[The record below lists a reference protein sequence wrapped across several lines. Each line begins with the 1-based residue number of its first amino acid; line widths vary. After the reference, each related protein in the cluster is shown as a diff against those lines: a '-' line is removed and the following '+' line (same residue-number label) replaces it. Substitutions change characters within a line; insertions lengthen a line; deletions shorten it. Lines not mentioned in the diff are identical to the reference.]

1 MMIVVRKT
9 MSAINEKHCLTY
21 LVLGLEILS
30 HISKTIRSME
40 SLEGLSIEKSTFLV
54 VGVDDCA
61 ADGSNL
67 IQP

>member
-1 MMIVVRKT
+1 M
-9 MSAINEKHCLTY
+9 
-21 LVLGLEILS
+21 LGLEILS